1 MISSVEKRAWKRVIL
16 DDDESPPSKKRDS
29 PKTKEIVPAG
39 SPTADRE
46 VGEME
51 DEEPEGDSAVDAGS
65 VATPIVTDHDSILD
79 TQECARPVTIDSNV
93 RFLSSLSSLSILF
106 LR

>member
-51 DEEPEGDSAVDAGS
+51 DEEPGDSAADAGS